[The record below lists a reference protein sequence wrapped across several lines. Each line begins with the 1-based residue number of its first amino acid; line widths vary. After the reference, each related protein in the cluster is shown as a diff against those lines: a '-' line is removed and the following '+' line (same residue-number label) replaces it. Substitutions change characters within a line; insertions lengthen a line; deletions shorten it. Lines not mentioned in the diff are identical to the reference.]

1 MSRTRQEN
9 RRLGFLFV
17 IVALFFAVFVGR
29 LVHFQILLNEPY
41 NAIVE
46 RQSSGKLTIPA
57 ERGLIYDRN
66 GQLIAKNVIGSS
78 LYAYPNTPGETD
90 SVARYLDRFFGLS
103 AGTARQEYKLESK
116 RFRWVKRRLSDG
128 EARRIESDAQ
138 PGLYLRKDFQ
148 REYPFGLVGKQI
160 IGFTDIDNQGQS
172 GFELAYDSV
181 LSGKAGLADIR
192 RDGLRN
198 TYRVNEQALLKPTSG
213 TSLVLTVDWR
223 LQDIVEQ
230 EVKHVTDTF
239 RAQAGM
245 GVFIDCN
252 TGDILAICHYDPLE
266 ANPDRPTKLRAIS
279 DQFEPGSVFKAFTAA
294 GVMDL
299 EEIDFNRQIYCENG
313 AWDMGQRVLHDDHKH
328 GWLTMREIIEVSSN
342 IGIAKWAIQRDGSE
356 LFDTYRRFGF
366 GKRPKCG
373 LPGEAAGRLVP
384 PSKWSDYNIAA
395 FAMGHS
401 IAVTP
406 LQLANAFAAIA
417 NGGELL
423 RPRLVMGQVDD
434 KGYVVTDKAR
444 EVIGQ
449 VMKNGSLDSLQGF
462 LRGVVERG
470 TAKVINSKVIEL
482 AGKTGTAELP
492 DLENGGY
499 FKNKFVAS
507 FAGFFPYRAPAVAG
521 VVMLVDPQPIHYGGY
536 TSGPAFKRIAER
548 YAALNPELFTSAGG
562 SLAEKPAGLDSTIQI
577 PNFVGQ
583 SLTLA
588 AKLAEYRGVKLRS
601 SVAEGTVV
609 WQFPPPQKLAFK
621 GDEVIV
627 EVVSPADSLVRMP
640 DMTGLPVRAVTAV
653 LHRAG
658 VAFTIRGSGRV
669 VSQSV
674 PPGEPLRSD
683 TMCQVECQPL

>member
-9 RRLGFLFV
+9 RRLGLLFV
-17 IVALFFAVFVGR
+17 IVALFFAVFIGR
-29 LVHFQILLNEPY
+29 LVHLQIVLNESY
-41 NAIVE
+41 NGIVE

-66 GQLIAKNVIGSS
+66 GQVVAKNVIGSS
-78 LYAYPNTPGETD
+78 LYAYPDTPGETD
-90 SVARYLDRFFGLS
+90 SVARYLDRFFELPSGS
-103 AGTARQEYKLESK
+103 ARREFKLESK
-116 RFRWVKRRLSDG
+116 RFRWIKRRLTDE
-128 EARRIESDAQ
+128 EARRIETDAQ
-138 PGLYLRKDFQ
+138 QGLYLRKDFQ

-172 GFELAYDSV
+172 GFELAYDSA
-181 LSGKAGLADIR
+181 LSGQAGLADIR

-198 TYRVNEQALLKPTSG
+198 TYRVNEQALVKPTSG
-213 TSLVLTVDWR
+213 TSLVLTIDWR

-230 EVKHVTDTF
+230 EVRHVADTF
-239 RAQAGM
+239 HAQAGM
-245 GVFIDCN
+245 GVFVDCN
-252 TGDILAICHYDPLE
+252 TGDILAMCHYDPLE
-266 ANPDRPTKLRAIS
+266 TNPERPTKLRAIS
-279 DQFEPGSVFKAFTAA
+279 DMYEPGSVFKAFTAA
-294 GVMDL
+294 GVIDL
-299 EEIDFNRQIYCENG
+299 GDVDYRRQIYCENG
-313 AWDMGQRVLHDDHKH
+313 AWDLGRRTLHDDHKH
-328 GWLTMREIIEVSSN
+328 GLLTLREIIEVSSN

-423 RPRLVMGQVDD
+423 RPRLVLGQVDD
-434 KGYVVTDKAR
+434 NGYVVADKAR
-444 EVIGQ
+444 EVLGT
-449 VMKNGSLDSLQGF
+449 VMKNGTLDSLKGF
-462 LRGVVERG
+462 LRGVVEKG
-470 TAKVINSKVIEL
+470 TAKVINSKVVDL

-492 DLENGGY
+492 DLVNGGY
-499 FKNKFVAS
+499 FKHKFVAS
-507 FAGFFPYRAPAVAG
+507 FAGFFPYGAPAVAG

-536 TSGPAFKRIAER
+536 TAGPAFKRVAER
-548 YAALNPELFTSAGG
+548 YAALNPELFTQTGG

-577 PNFVGQ
+577 PNFIGQ
-583 SLTLA
+583 SLTVA
-588 AKLAEYRGVKLRS
+588 AQLAEFRGVKLRS

-627 EVVSPADSLVRMP
+627 EVMSAADSLVRMP
-640 DMTGLPVRAVTAV
+640 DMTGMPVRTATAL

-658 VAFTIRGSGRV
+658 VAFTIKGSGRV

-674 PPGEPLRSD
+674 PPGEPLRAD